1 MKVVLD
7 LFFSGKNVND
17 IYNLPCVM
25 AIMKDKNGKPAAVL
39 SKEHTKGRTISRIGD
54 HIVKYESGVW
64 QVYGSAA
71 AEMINKSGQ

>member
-39 SKEHTKGRTISRIGD
+39 SKEHTKG
-54 HIVKYESGVW
+54 
-64 QVYGSAA
+64 
-71 AEMINKSGQ
+71 